1 MKDSVRIFEGA
12 REHTGIDGGATV
24 VRLPV
29 GTAATA
35 GPEHAPHPV
44 YSLDG
49 LMALALAVSRLEV
62 PE

>member
-1 MKDSVRIFEGA
+1 MKHRVRIFEGVPN
-12 REHTGIDGGATV
+12 HDHDGDLAPV

-29 GTAATA
+29 A
-35 GPEHAPHPV
+35 PVPNEDPAPHPV

-62 PE
+62 SG